1 MYHSKQPF
9 VNKMKKLVALALL
22 LSIGTTSTFAQYKA
36 VNFDYEKN
44 YFNQGQALPAEDYF
58 MVSGNVN
65 NGIDLVEV
73 EVHRSGKIEKNN
85 PLYATTWKRSFNN
98 TGQTF
103 ELPMNYKLRGNS
115 EYDFVISTYRKASQ
129 TEKDNLQQILNSS
142 LDAYV
147 DGVISI
153 ERRRLAINK
162 PTGSMVE
169 DLNDIVRS
177 GTQFYVNKINFN
189 FPGFSDIVKNKIKQ
203 LKEAKLRGGLFNFS
217 KKEADTRRDA
227 RRMYGEKLV
236 GELKTALHTELE
248 QMINTEMMVLSD
260 KKEVRDYP
268 TEKTRNVL
276 AINAGYGGVY
286 FSGGLNDLA
295 YDSAPYV
302 GLSFPLGKAAMSK
315 TFWRNT
321 SISAGVFLEDFT
333 DEYGNQVTGPIFG
346 RPYYLGLG
354 YRAFQFIRI
363 NAGATFLENAAN
375 TTIDVSNISVK
386 PFVGISAEINLW
398 MGLGN
403 GRPK

>member
-98 TGQTF
+98 AGQTF

-203 LKEAKLRGGLFNFS
+203 LKEAKLRGDR
-217 KKEADTRRDA
+217 K
-227 RRMYGEKLV
+227 
-236 GELKTALHTELE
+236 
-248 QMINTEMMVLSD
+248 
-260 KKEVRDYP
+260 
-268 TEKTRNVL
+268 
-276 AINAGYGGVY
+276 
-286 FSGGLNDLA
+286 
-295 YDSAPYV
+295 
-302 GLSFPLGKAAMSK
+302 
-315 TFWRNT
+315 
-321 SISAGVFLEDFT
+321 
-333 DEYGNQVTGPIFG
+333 
-346 RPYYLGLG
+346 
-354 YRAFQFIRI
+354 
-363 NAGATFLENAAN
+363 
-375 TTIDVSNISVK
+375 SV
-386 PFVGISAEINLW
+386 V
-398 MGLGN
+398 
-403 GRPK
+403 